1 MPFGSL
7 TTAQEILVRL
17 YLLGGPAYKREMIES
32 GAATGLMSKEQQKLA
47 LAQAEVTKRSWT
59 QNQAMFTARRFLF
72 YSTLGMIGL
81 GAEALRMGFRYESAM
96 QTATV
101 AMEPVLGGIR
111 GTRAE
116 LGKLFSM
123 AAVSP
128 FQFKDLT
135 TSFRSMY
142 AAFHPLGLSAAF
154 TNQTMQSL
162 IDALSYMGKA
172 TPASLNRVSVA
183 LQHMAYLG
191 RPIGQTMMQL
201 ARDGLPIYAALSKE
215 LGLTGDQIHS
225 IATSGLTAQQ
235 VIAALNKY
243 IETTPGFMHAAF
255 RQANHTLVGSFT
267 TFKDLLSQA
276 IGGGKMETGIFGW
289 LHRTLKGINAQL
301 YPTAVA
307 GKPIGLTQFVEAI
320 DKRLTPRTH
329 TILNFFILLES
340 ALNQVYNMFHLLWY
354 IVGQVLSVFNL
365 LPGGIKKNHD
375 AARALGWILGSLI
388 GLFLLTE
395 GAVLAAKAAMLLFRG
410 ALFGV
415 HAAILAVEAAQEG
428 LAIWNIASSGVGL
441 WKAWMDYSFAG
452 SAAVRT
458 NTGLLA
464 RLGRVAG
471 EAGAWISLYLV
482 DPAIAGFKRMYAY
495 IMSDLIPMVW
505 NFAKSLAVTAYEG
518 VVSLATAIWTELIPA
533 MWGLVGVEVEAD
545 LLNPLM
551 WIPLA
556 IIAVGT
562 LLTVLF
568 FKWKWFH
575 NFVIGSI
582 SYIKKHW
589 LDMLGAALMVFTFML
604 GPVAWLIGAGILL
617 YNHWKPFRDLVD
629 WIWKK
634 LKDIWDWLKG
644 PLGFIEKLATH
655 LGFGSNQVAG
665 VQQAPAWARGQLQH
679 QIGTRAV
686 TRQTVPAGSRSII
699 PGNQGV
705 ASVANFIKQ
714 GEGGGKDI
722 NVNLVVDRQVLAT
735 AVARANQD
743 YAARR

>member
-1 MPFGSL
+1 
-7 TTAQEILVRL
+7 
-17 YLLGGPAYKREMIES
+17 
-32 GAATGLMSKEQQKLA
+32 
-47 LAQAEVTKRSWT
+47 
-59 QNQAMFTARRFLF
+59 
-72 YSTLGMIGL
+72 
-81 GAEALRMGFRYESAM
+81 
-96 QTATV
+96 
-101 AMEPVLGGIR
+101 
-111 GTRAE
+111 
-116 LGKLFSM
+116 
-123 AAVSP
+123 
-128 FQFKDLT
+128 
-135 TSFRSMY
+135 
-142 AAFHPLGLSAAF
+142 
-154 TNQTMQSL
+154 
-162 IDALSYMGKA
+162 
-172 TPASLNRVSVA
+172 
-183 LQHMAYLG
+183 
-191 RPIGQTMMQL
+191 
-201 ARDGLPIYAALSKE
+201 
-215 LGLTGDQIHS
+215 
-225 IATSGLTAQQ
+225 
-235 VIAALNKY
+235 
-243 IETTPGFMHAAF
+243 
-255 RQANHTLVGSFT
+255 
-267 TFKDLLSQA
+267 
-276 IGGGKMETGIFGW
+276 
-289 LHRTLKGINAQL
+289 
-301 YPTAVA
+301 
-307 GKPIGLTQFVEAI
+307 
-320 DKRLTPRTH
+320 
-329 TILNFFILLES
+329 
-340 ALNQVYNMFHLLWY
+340 
-354 IVGQVLSVFNL
+354 
-365 LPGGIKKNHD
+365 
-375 AARALGWILGSLI
+375 
-388 GLFLLTE
+388 
-395 GAVLAAKAAMLLFRG
+395 
-410 ALFGV
+410 
-415 HAAILAVEAAQEG
+415 
-428 LAIWNIASSGVGL
+428 
-441 WKAWMDYSFAG
+441 
-452 SAAVRT
+452 
-458 NTGLLA
+458 
-464 RLGRVAG
+464 
-471 EAGAWISLYLV
+471 
-482 DPAIAGFKRMYAY
+482 
-495 IMSDLIPMVW
+495 
-505 NFAKSLAVTAYEG
+505 
-518 VVSLATAIWTELIPA
+518 